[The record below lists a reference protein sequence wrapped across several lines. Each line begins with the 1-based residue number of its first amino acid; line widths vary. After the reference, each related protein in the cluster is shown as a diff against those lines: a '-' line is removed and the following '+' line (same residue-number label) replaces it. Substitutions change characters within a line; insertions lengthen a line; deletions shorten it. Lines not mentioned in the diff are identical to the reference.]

1 MSKHND
7 EKCPI
12 ALQTNNDPLESAAR
26 VARHRHAHSEIG
38 FYFLKKSSVMR
49 LKYFKLYYV

>member
-26 VARHRHAHSEIG
+26 VARHRHAHSDIG